1 MTEPY
6 KSEANPLC
14 PIAIKEGQH
23 EVHAPEHETWD
34 RVTCPHCPA
43 KAPDTFLLGPN
54 RIYGSRITKEKA
66 TQDLFSRLADDHN
79 HKRKHA
85 NSYELPD

>member
-1 MTEPY
+1 MTAPY
-6 KSEANPLC
+6 KSEATPLS
-14 PIAIKEGQH
+14 PVAIKQGQT

-34 RVTCPHCPA
+34 TIQCQSCSD
-43 KAPDTFLLGPN
+43 KFLLGPN
-54 RIYGSRITKEKA
+54 RIYGARITKERA
-66 TQDLFSRLADDHN
+66 TKDLLSRLADDHN